1 MKTKT
6 IKKCGTV
13 QKIFKW
19 EAVDVFNKMKQVAKN
34 EKLELVFLKAG
45 DGIGGYNYGACA
57 GKTVMLAP
65 FIKVK
70 DGERVGKFEFTHGC
84 SNPIECQFITFFHEL
99 AHAKLTKKVP
109 SIIQHYSWNDTSKF
123 QFELWLT
130 MLGVEYAH
138 KKYGI
143 KFSDNAVEW
152 LMEEAKSY
160 IKKEES
166 EVGYGLRL
174 MNSDDFG
181 YEVKS
186 EWEFRGRK

>member
-6 IKKCGTV
+6 IKKCGIV
-13 QKIFKW
+13 QKVFKW
-19 EAVDVFNKMKQVAKN
+19 GFADVSIKMKQIAKN
-34 EKLELVFLKAG
+34 EKCELVFLKAG

-57 GKTVMLAP
+57 GKTIMIAP
-65 FIKVK
+65 FINVEN
-70 DGERVGKFEFTHGC
+70 GGRVGQFDFLHGC

-99 AHAKLTKKVP
+99 AHVKLTKKVP

-123 QFELWLT
+123 QFELWIT

-143 KFSDNAVEW
+143 KFSDDAVNW
-152 LMEEAKSY
+152 LIEEVKTY

-166 EVGYGLRL
+166 DVGYGLRL
-174 MNSDDFG
+174 MKSDYDG

>member
-1 MKTKT
+1 
-6 IKKCGTV
+6 
-13 QKIFKW
+13 
-19 EAVDVFNKMKQVAKN
+19 
-34 EKLELVFLKAG
+34 
-45 DGIGGYNYGACA
+45 
-57 GKTVMLAP
+57 
-65 FIKVK
+65 
-70 DGERVGKFEFTHGC
+70 
-84 SNPIECQFITFFHEL
+84 
-99 AHAKLTKKVP
+99 
-109 SIIQHYSWNDTSKF
+109 
-123 QFELWLT
+123 